1 MLTLSDVDP
10 GIAEIREALLAGY
23 RRPMPGVHDEL
34 LAEDGSV
41 RPHWQRMIDWLAE
54 IGRPGYEDASADLL
68 RLRTESG
75 IAFAAN
81 GAPDAEED
89 TLPVILTDQD
99 WQTLEDGILQRAR
112 LADAA
117 VTDVYTDRRTLGAG
131 LLPPGLVYGGPAF
144 AAHCAG
150 WSRPPRNWVHIYEA
164 DVGRTADG
172 RWVILGDRV
181 DTPLG
186 DGWLLSNRIA
196 TSQAFADPFIE
207 LGVRRLASHY
217 ARFQDHLG
225 QMMGWDG
232 RLALLTSGEKDPRFF
247 SHAYFARY
255 MDAALIEPADL
266 TVRDGS
272 AFVKTLG
279 GLRRIDVLLRGVSD
293 ASVDALHRP
302 GRAAF
307 GAPALSLAARSG
319 SLKIVN
325 GIGSAV
331 MAHRALAPYAHRLA
345 QFLLGEDL
353 LLNDAPCLWLGGAR
367 ARRQVL
373 DEREAWRIVPLNS
386 RDALLA
392 GGAEF
397 GVTGGSG
404 DGGDIETL
412 LGRFGERFCAVQSP
426 ELAETAFW
434 TGDGLTRA
442 PWMMRV
448 FASRTQDGWS
458 VAPGGVATRV
468 PASGVPSALG
478 FGKDVWV
485 LPGTDPTAP
494 SVTTTTRLD
503 ERFAQAHLRRTGRDL
518 LSRVADE
525 LFWLGRNAERAE
537 SVLRVLGVCVQRHLD
552 GNRTDSDPD
561 LLCDVIEIH
570 AAKDDTLN
578 GAARYRD
585 AIHRLTRGEE
595 ISSVPSILQILRS
608 GGMRARA
615 SISSESWR
623 YIERLCSDRRWQARG
638 ALRQNAGLVRLIE
651 DSLQALAAFA
661 GSAQENLTRNYAW
674 RFLEIGRRLERGVQI
689 AAVAEQMA
697 ARAYPQEESRL
708 RAWLTLSDSSSAY
721 RSRYMMTVQPAAVLD
736 LLILDETNPRSL
748 AYQIERLESVLHE
761 LPTEVPYRRP
771 EHRRALK
778 LLTDLRLFD
787 ADALAVTDEDGLR
800 PVLTEFLTR
809 CLSDLAEIS
818 DLISRAFFAH
828 ADAPEA
834 LLSQARLP
842 HDEEAAE

>member
-23 RRPMPGVHDEL
+23 GRPVSGVHDEL
-34 LAEDGSV
+34 LSSDGAL
-41 RPHWQRMIDWLAE
+41 RPHWRGLIDWLAE
-54 IGRPGYEDASADLL
+54 IGRTGYDDANADLL

-75 IAFAAN
+75 IAFAAH
-81 GAPDAEED
+81 GTPDAEED
-89 TLPVILTDQD
+89 ALPVILTDKD
-99 WQTLEDGILQRAR
+99 WRELEEGILQRAR

-164 DVGRTADG
+164 DVARTADG

-207 LGVRRLASHY
+207 MGVRRLASHY
-217 ARFQDHLG
+217 TRFQDHLG
-225 QMMGWDG
+225 HMMGWDG

-255 MDAALIEPADL
+255 MDAALVEPADL

-279 GLRRIDVLLRGVSD
+279 GLRRIDVLLRGVADS
-293 ASVDALHRP
+293 SVDALHRP

-353 LLNDAPCLWLGGAR
+353 HLRDAPCLWLGGER
-367 ARRQVL
+367 ARKQVL
-373 DEREAWRIVPLNS
+373 EEREAWRIVPLNS
-386 RDALLA
+386 RDTLLA
-392 GGAEF
+392 SAADMNGGT
-397 GVTGGSG
+397 VDG

-426 ELAETAFW
+426 DVAETAFW
-434 TGDGLTRA
+434 TGEGLSRA

-458 VAPGGVATRV
+458 VAPGGVATRM

-485 LPGTDPTAP
+485 LPGAEP
-494 SVTTTTRLD
+494 STPAQITTRLD
-503 ERFAQAHLRRTGRDL
+503 DRYAQAHLRRTGRDL

-525 LFWLGRNAERAE
+525 LFWLGRNAERTE
-537 SVLRVLGVCVQRHLD
+537 SVLRVLGVCVRRHLD

-561 LLCDVIEIH
+561 LLCDIIEIH
-570 AAKDDTLN
+570 ASPDEALT

-585 AIHRLTRGEE
+585 AIHRMTRGDDVA
-595 ISSVPSILQILRS
+595 SVPSILRILRS
-608 GGMRARA
+608 GGMRART
-615 SISSESWR
+615 SISAESWR

-638 ALRQNAGLVRLIE
+638 ALRQNAGLVRMIE

-661 GSAQENLTRNYAW
+661 GSAQENLTRNFAW

-697 ARAYPQEESRL
+697 AGVNTHEESRL

-748 AYQIERLESVLHE
+748 AYQVDRLEKVLHE
-761 LPTEVPYRRP
+761 LPTDVPYRRP

-787 ADALAVTDEDGLR
+787 ADALAATDDDNVR
-800 PVLTEFLTR
+800 PELTELLTR
-809 CLSDLAEIS
+809 CQSDLAEIS

-834 LLSQARLP
+834 LVSQARLP
-842 HDEEAAE
+842 NDAEVSS